1 MTSSLV
7 QSLLIAL
14 RALQVNKLRAL
25 LTMLGIIIGIA
36 AVIAMVAIGAGASQ
50 KIADQISSIGSH
62 LLLVLPGSVT
72 SGGMR
77 SGSGGTQTLTYDDA
91 KAIQAEC
98 PSVAAVAPL
107 VRGSGQVVYGNQNW
121 STVINGVTPEML
133 EVRDWPLAAGRNFTQ
148 SDVDGATKNCLIGQ
162 TVADSLFG
170 AGDPLGKIIRI
181 RKIPFTVVG
190 LLGRKGQSPQGQ
202 DQDDVIYVPLR
213 TAQRKLLGSQFPN
226 VVGALM
232 IQAKGGEVLKRAEE
246 EVKDLLNQ
254 RHHIGPSRE
263 VDYSL
268 RNLSEILAVSQQSSR
283 VMSLLLGAVASISL
297 LVGGIGIMN
306 IMLVSVTERTREIGI
321 RIAIGAR
328 ERDILLQ
335 FLTEAVLLT
344 TCGGVVGMLLGV
356 VGAHLVAKLVGW
368 PTLISLRTMLLA
380 FAFSAGVGVFF
391 GFYPAR
397 KAASLNPIEAL
408 RYE

>member
-1 MTSSLV
+1 MTTLY

-14 RALQVNKLRAL
+14 RALRVNKMRAL

-36 AVIAMVAIGAGASQ
+36 AVIAMVAIGSGAS
-50 KIADQISSIGSH
+50 KMISDQISSIGSN

-91 KAIQAEC
+91 RAIKAEC
-98 PSVAAVAPL
+98 PSVAAVAPN

-121 STVINGVTPEML
+121 STVVYGVTPDMVD
-133 EVRDWPLAAGRNFTQ
+133 VRDWTIVAGRNITQ

-162 TVADSLFG
+162 TVADNLFG
-170 AGDPLGKIIRI
+170 GTDPVSKIIRI
-181 RKIPFTVVG
+181 KKIPFTVVG
-190 LLGRKGQSPQGQ
+190 VLGRKGQSPQGQ

-226 VVGALM
+226 VVGSIM
-232 IQAKGGEVLKRAEE
+232 VQAKSAEVLDKAED
-246 EVKDLLNQ
+246 EVTALLNQ
-254 RHHIGPSRE
+254 RHRIGPNRE
-263 VDYSL
+263 IDYSI
-268 RNLSEILAVSQQSSR
+268 RNLSELLAVTEQSSK
-283 VMSLLLGAVASISL
+283 VMSILLGAVASISL
-297 LVGGIGIMN
+297 VVGGIGIMN

-321 RIAIGAR
+321 RIAIGAKK
-328 ERDILLQ
+328 RDILLQ

-344 TCGGVVGMLLGV
+344 TCGGLIGMLLGV
-356 VGAHLVAKLVGW
+356 AGAKLVASFIGW
-368 PTLISLRTMLLA
+368 PTLISVNTIIIA

-397 KAASLNPIEAL
+397 KAASLNPIDAL

>member
-1 MTSSLV
+1 MSTFL

-14 RALQVNKLRAL
+14 RALRVNKMRAL

-36 AVIAMVAIGAGASQ
+36 AVIIMVAIGSGAS
-50 KIADQISSIGSH
+50 KMISDQISSIGSN
-62 LLLVLPGSVT
+62 LLLVLPGSLT

-77 SGSGGTQTLTYDDA
+77 SGTGGAQNLTYDDA
-91 KAIQAEC
+91 KAIRAEC
-98 PSVAAVAPL
+98 PSVAEVAPT
-107 VRGSGQVVYGNQNW
+107 VRGSAQVVYGNQNW
-121 STVINGVTPEML
+121 STVVNGVTPEVIA
-133 EVRDWPLAAGRNFTQ
+133 VRDWTIVAGRNISQ
-148 SDVDGATKNCLIGQ
+148 SDVDGASKNCLIGQ
-162 TVADSLFG
+162 TVADNLFG
-170 AGDPLGKIIRI
+170 SSDPIGKIIRVK
-181 RKIPFTVVG
+181 KIPFTVIG

-226 VVGALM
+226 AVGAMM
-232 IQAKGGEVLKRAEE
+232 IQAQSAGVLKKAEE
-246 EVKDLLNQ
+246 EVVALLNQ
-254 RHHIGPSRE
+254 RHRVGPGRE
-263 VDYSL
+263 ADYSI
-268 RNLSEILAVSQQSSR
+268 RNLSEILAISEQSTR

-297 LVGGIGIMN
+297 VVGGIGIMN

-321 RIAIGAR
+321 RIAIGAKT
-328 ERDILLQ
+328 RDIMLQ

-344 TCGGVVGMLLGV
+344 TCGGIIGMLLGV
-356 VGAHLVAKLVGW
+356 GGARLVASVVGW
-368 PTLISLRTMLLA
+368 PTLISVQTIAIA

>member
-1 MTSSLV
+1 MSTFL
-7 QSLLIAL
+7 QSLLIAV
-14 RALQVNKLRAL
+14 RALRVNKMRAL

-36 AVIAMVAIGAGASQ
+36 AVIIMVAIGAGAS
-50 KIADQISSIGSH
+50 KMISDQISSIGSN
-62 LLLVLPGSVT
+62 LLLVLPGSTT
-72 SGGMR
+72 SGGLR
-77 SGSGGTQTLTYDDA
+77 SGAGTTQTLTYDDA
-91 KAIQAEC
+91 KAIKAEC
-98 PSVAAVAPL
+98 PSVEAVAPT

-121 STVINGVTPEML
+121 STVINGVTPEVIT
-133 EVRDWPLAAGRNFTQ
+133 VRDWTLVAGRNLTQ

-162 TVADSLFG
+162 TVADNLFG
-170 AGDPLGKIIRI
+170 AEDPVGKIIRI
-181 RKIPFTVVG
+181 KKIPFTVVG

-226 VVGALM
+226 TVGAM
-232 IQAKGGEVLKRAEE
+232 MVQAKSSEVLKKAEE
-246 EVKDLLNQ
+246 EVKALLNQ
-254 RHHIGPSRE
+254 RHRIGPSRE
-263 VDYSL
+263 VDYTV
-268 RNLSEILAVSQQSSR
+268 RNLSEILAVSEQSSK
-283 VMSLLLGAVASISL
+283 VMSMLLGAVASISL
-297 LVGGIGIMN
+297 VVGGIGIMN

-321 RIAIGAR
+321 RIAIGAKR
-328 ERDILLQ
+328 RDILLQ

-344 TCGGVVGMLLGV
+344 TFGGIIGMVLGV
-356 VGAHLVAKLVGW
+356 AGARAVAALVGW
-368 PTLISLRTMLLA
+368 PTLIAVDTIVIA